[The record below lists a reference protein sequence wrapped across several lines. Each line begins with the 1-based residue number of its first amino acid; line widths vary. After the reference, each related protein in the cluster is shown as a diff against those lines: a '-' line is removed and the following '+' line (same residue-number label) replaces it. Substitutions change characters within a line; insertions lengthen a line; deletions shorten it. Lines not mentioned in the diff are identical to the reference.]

1 MTLLETQGRVEVQ
14 FLAVSFCAQCT
25 VKAVLCQRFY
35 TIEIVRTT
43 RLTTSVIATL
53 DAIHTDQNIK
63 GTGSN
68 ERSLILSFIHTSGH
82 IWFHGRRS
90 VNVCD
95 LTMPVFAKFGNK
107 INFYVYH
114 RWCYWCCCWRCSQCT
129 FYVFVN
135 NV

>member
-1 MTLLETQGRVEVQ
+1 VYSKGSPLSTLLYYRD
-14 FLAVSFCAQCT
+14 
-25 VKAVLCQRFY
+25 
-35 TIEIVRTT
+35 RTT

-90 VNVCD
+90 VDVCD

-107 INFYVYH
+107 INFMYTTGGVTDVVVGDAANAH
-114 RWCYWCCCWRCSQCT
+114 
-129 FYVFVN
+129 FFVFVN